1 MCFSQLTLFALIL
14 AHHNPTIY
22 SLPTTTILLD
32 QNTARTPPN
41 PLQHSHNTFP
51 RLTSTLTS
59 PYVHILT
66 STSSRP
72 RPCKAHNRP
81 SPVLFR
87 CNPSQPR
94 SSRIHV
100 SRPAA
105 MDAPYIAELYS
116 SAEDFQTMRHCMF
129 RSRGYVWHRGAEEY
143 EQAGKSDSFSEQYQD
158 IVKQT
163 IFTKQCQNT
172 NASFDLE

>member
-66 STSSRP
+66 STSLQS
-72 RPCKAHNRP
+72 A
-81 SPVLFR
+81 
-87 CNPSQPR
+87 R
-94 SSRIHV
+94 SSI
-100 SRPAA
+100 SGAIPLQ
-105 MDAPYIAELYS
+105 PFTTP
-116 SAEDFQTMRHCMF
+116 FQPQTCF
-129 RSRGYVWHRGAEEY
+129 QISGYGRSL
-143 EQAGKSDSFSEQYQD
+143 
-158 IVKQT
+158 
-163 IFTKQCQNT
+163 C
-172 NASFDLE
+172 